1 MQLTHRREEGEAPAL
16 PHDLSRI
23 GIDKDSRTTRLREP
37 HGIGAVEVRGYGD
50 ARDLHAIG
58 RLAGD
63 PLQEGLEGEALRLAY
78 GYRIAIVTNQL
89 GDFLLED
96 EQSPREAGRHNDKP
110 KGQGEPQMELLEE
123 FAYSHNSAI

>member
-37 HGIGAVEVRGYGD
+37 HRIGAAEVRGYGD
-50 ARDLHAIG
+50 TRDLYAIG

-63 PLQEGLEGEALRLAY
+63 PLQEGLEGEALRLAH

-89 GDFLLED
+89 GDFLLEN
-96 EQSPREAGRHNDKP
+96 EESPCEAGRHNDEP
-110 KGQGEPQMELLEE
+110 KGQGKP
-123 FAYSHNSAI
+123 